1 MTEDIIFKLK
11 KLRLFD
17 TIIKSKKEELTS
29 LKSGIQKSPQFTD
42 EPRGDSDSNS
52 TENLNIKIIDKAR
65 EIETEIS
72 ELYDERSEVVSLI
85 DKLHDPLE
93 STVLRLFYVN
103 SMTWADI
110 SREMHGHPKTYQ
122 KIRRSGIQNLVS
134 IYSQNI
140 HSK

>member
-1 MTEDIIFKLK
+1 MTEEIIIKLK

-29 LKSGIQKSPQFTD
+29 LKSGIQKSPQFTN

-52 TENLNIKIIDKAR
+52 TENLNVKIIDKAR
-65 EIETEIS
+65 EIENEIS
-72 ELYDERSEVVSLI
+72 RLYDERSELVSMI
-85 DKLHDPLE
+85 DLLHDPIE

-103 SMTWADI
+103 GMTWSDI
-110 SREMHGHPKTYQ
+110 SRELNGHPKTFQ
-122 KIRRSGIQNLVS
+122 NIRKSGIQNLIS